1 MTYPR
6 RCPLCETSYEPDPS
20 SDLAH
25 VTVQSE
31 PGGTPSP
38 QFPTMPGR
46 VLTLHCQTCG
56 GEYPWDFFADAV
68 PLGTA
73 ELQARRSHRQVVRRR
88 TPSLAPARQ

>member
-6 RCPLCETSYEPDPS
+6 RCPLCEASYEPDPS
-20 SDLAH
+20 SDLSH
-25 VTVQSE
+25 VTVGAE

-38 QFPTMPGR
+38 QFPTAPGR

-68 PLGTA
+68 PLGA
-73 ELQARRSHRQVVRRR
+73 AVPARRPGRQVVRRR
-88 TPSLAPARQ
+88 TPAVVPTKR